1 MEEKKTCFVITKY
14 NDKGRSRYGQLIKPF
29 IHDVLENFE
38 PVLAEATEQE
48 GEKPI
53 SQIHKDIDK
62 CVFCI
67 ADISEPSEKTSLLQ
81 GSEMGKIVEGR
92 ENIFY
97 EIGYAIG
104 KGKPVLLVKCV
115 TNTLLGEIPFNIQHC
130 SIIGYQDI
138 SIAPVGFN
146 LLLKIW
152 ISQNFQKIDEIKF
165 YKPLPTPSKKWLGS
179 WIMNKAKHNIV
190 MEQITKEEMVCTI
203 DIPNYKGNHYR
214 VKEVVVHQKQ
224 YSATEK
230 EEQLE
235 EGLKGIW
242 RHFVGVAFYN
252 EIEEF
257 RLDYLLDGFAIR
269 ENVEN
274 GELEAFVWNKPSI
287 NNKQKFTLTPII
299 TK

>member
-1 MEEKKTCFVITKY
+1 MEEKNTCFVITKY

-29 IHDVLENFE
+29 IHDVLANFE

-48 GEKPI
+48 GEKTI
-53 SQIHKDIDK
+53 TQIHEDIDK

-67 ADISEPSEKTSLLQ
+67 ADISEPTGTIGLHRDSK
-81 GSEMGKIVEGR
+81 KKKVVEGR

-104 KGKPVLLVKCV
+104 KGKPVLLIKCV
-115 TNTLLGEIPFNIQHC
+115 TNTMLGKIPFNIQHC

-138 SIAPVGFN
+138 SIAPAGFN

-152 ISQNFQKIDEIKF
+152 ISQNLQQLDAIKF
-165 YKPLPTPSKKWLGS
+165 YKSIPLPSKRWYGS
-179 WIMNKAKHNIV
+179 WTMNNTKHNV
-190 MEQITKEEMVCTI
+190 EMEQVTKEEMICTI
-203 DIPNYKGNHYR
+203 DIPKYKGKHYCI
-214 VKEVVVHQKQ
+214 KEVVVHQKQ
-224 YSATEK
+224 YSDYEK
-230 EEQLE
+230 KEQLGE
-235 EGLKGIW
+235 DLKGIW

-252 EIEEF
+252 VIEEN

-274 GELEAFVWNKPSI
+274 GELEAFVWNKPI
-287 NNKQKFTLTPII
+287 IHNKKRFTLTPIV
-299 TK
+299 TM